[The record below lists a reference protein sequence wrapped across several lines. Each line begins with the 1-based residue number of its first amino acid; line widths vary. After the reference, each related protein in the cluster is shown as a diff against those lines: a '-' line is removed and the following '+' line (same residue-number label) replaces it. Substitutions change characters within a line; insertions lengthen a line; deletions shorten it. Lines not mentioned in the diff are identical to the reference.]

1 MKKILPTLV
10 LSAVFATV
18 GFADAVSQRIQASYL
33 IVFGRGATGDEVA
46 YWKKQNPRS
55 VGDLV
60 TNHRQYLSRDANTH
74 RATIRRSYI
83 DALGREPNDGE
94 YRHWMGGNDTYTQLM
109 KNHVGWLSGNP
120 GEYESVIKRSYRFVF
135 NRPANAGEIQYWR
148 SQGTLS
154 YAMLVAAHDTWRKAN
169 PSTPK
174 TAGTAKVSGDST
186 FLASVVVSSGITAEI
201 RASGLISDDGST
213 LVAAGGG
220 NLVAAGG
227 GNLIGN
233 DGASLIGN
241 DGGSLVAAGGGNLV
255 AAGGGN

>member
-1 MKKILPTLV
+1 MKKILTALV
-10 LSAVFATV
+10 LSVVFTTA

-33 IVFGRGATGDEVA
+33 IVFGRGASADEVA
-46 YWKKQNPRS
+46 YWRQQNPRS

-60 TNHRQYLSRDANTH
+60 TGHRQYLSRDANTH
-74 RATIRRSYI
+74 RAMIRRSYI
-83 DALGREPNDGE
+83 DGLGREPNEGE
-94 YRHWMGGNDTYTQLM
+94 YQHWMKGNDTYTQLM
-109 KNHVGWLSGNP
+109 KNHVSWLSGNP
-120 GEYESVIKRSYRFVF
+120 GEYEAVIKRAYRFVF
-135 NRPANAGEIQYWR
+135 NRAASGAEIQYWR

-169 PSTPK
+169 PATPK
-174 TAGTAKVSGDST
+174 TSGTARIAGDSP
-186 FLASVVVSSGITAEI
+186 FLASVVVSSAVTAEI
-201 RASGLISDDGST
+201 RASGLIGNDGST

-227 GNLIGN
+227 GNLVGN

-241 DGGSLVAAGGGNLV
+241 DGSTLVAAGGGNLV